1 MAITPNH
8 LAIKTLFEHNA
19 TFEVPKYQRGYAWED
34 EAITDFIDDIS
45 QSLTDRLDGKPRDHF
60 FGGIVAARK
69 DVPDSSRS
77 NHEIIDGQQRL
88 ASFVM
93 LAAALVRS
101 MMGVVESL
109 NNATAGQDRKAKTY
123 LTETI
128 DALKGLYLSFRDSIK
143 LEYVHVPKLT
153 LSQADNEFFQ
163 SMLTDAALKPRRDS
177 HKRLLEAWK
186 KLKEFVDDD
195 LLGQLTPL
203 EKANK
208 IKILVDEVFAK
219 DCTTIFM
226 RSDTKS
232 EAYRIFQVLNDRG
245 VSLTDGDLLRA
256 RTLELLDDAN
266 VRATQDEV
274 ATYWDRV
281 LAYSPGNIGSYLQWY
296 FSSYEG
302 QRPKPTV
309 LVDQY
314 LEARFKHKGK
324 KPSLQDQA
332 KKVLEETKQMDRDF
346 VTLHALG
353 EAQWPYSESKVTSWD
368 RERLRML
375 VTHLEHTNA
384 MPLLLSLKELDE
396 KLFNSAAAALE
407 RFVFRY
413 KTIGNV
419 HIGRMTKLYLK
430 NAIAIRASSK
440 AVIKNLRTELRELVM
455 DAVPDSVFEAKLR
468 ALQYQARGGNA
479 PIRYLLITLEDH
491 LKWFEKGAQ
500 GDPKCIDKMRV
511 FDLPGT
517 TLEHIYPKSAD
528 ATSKEAALEEVKHTL
543 GNLTVLGPG
552 ENDKMANRPFAD
564 KRAQLA
570 KSGLQLNT
578 EIAKETTWSKAIV
591 EARTERLVKMA
602 LKIFVP

>member
-45 QSLTDRLDGKPRDHF
+45 QSLSDRLAGKPRDHF

-88 ASFVM
+88 ASFVL

-101 MMGVVESL
+101 MTSVVESL
-109 NNATAGQDRKAKTY
+109 KNPTNGQDKKAKTY

-128 DALKGLYLSFRDSIK
+128 ETLKNLYLSFRDSIK
-143 LEYVHVPKLT
+143 LEYVQVPKLT
-153 LSQADNEFFQ
+153 LSQADNDFFQ
-163 SMLTDAALKPRRDS
+163 SMLTDAAVTPKRDS
-177 HKRLLEAWK
+177 HNRLQEAWK
-186 KLKEFVDDD
+186 KLKEFVDNG

-203 EKANK
+203 DKANK
-208 IKILVDEVFAK
+208 IKVLVDEVLAR

-226 RSDTKS
+226 RSDTKG

-256 RTLELLDDAN
+256 MTLELMDDQK
-266 VRATQDEV
+266 VRTTQDEV
-274 ATYWDRV
+274 ATCWDSV
-281 LAYSPGNIGSYLQWY
+281 LAYSPGEIGSYLQWY

-314 LEARFKHKGK
+314 LDARFKHKGK
-324 KPSLQDQA
+324 KATLQDQA
-332 KKVLEETKQMDRDF
+332 KKILDEIKQMDRDF
-346 VTLHALG
+346 VTLQTLG
-353 EAQWPYSESKVTSWD
+353 KGQWPYSDTKVTEWD

-384 MPLLLSLKELDE
+384 MPLLLSLKELNE
-396 KLFNSAAAALE
+396 KSFNDAVSSLE

-413 KTIGNV
+413 KTVGNV
-419 HIGRMTKLYLK
+419 HIGQMTKLYLK
-430 NAIAIRASSK
+430 HATAIRKSAK
-440 AVIKNLRTELRELVM
+440 NAVKNLKTDLRTLVM
-455 DAVPDSVFEAKLR
+455 DAVPNNVFEARLR
-468 ALQYQARGGNA
+468 ALQYQSRGGNA
-479 PIRYLLITLEDH
+479 PIRYLLITLEDYM
-491 LKWFEKGAQ
+491 KWFDNGAQ
-500 GDPKCIDKMRV
+500 GEPKCVDKTRV

-517 TLEHIYPKSAD
+517 TLEHVYPRSAG
-528 ATSKEAALEEVKHTL
+528 AAEKCADLEEAKQTL
-543 GNLTVLGPG
+543 GNLTILGPG
-552 ENDKMANRPFAD
+552 ENDKLANKSFAQ
-564 KRAQLA
+564 KRVVLA
-570 KSGLQLNT
+570 TSSMKLNT
-578 EIAKETTWSKAIV
+578 DIAKETAWTKPVV
-591 EARTERLVKMA
+591 EARTEQLVKVA
-602 LKIFVP
+602 LKVFVP

>member
-45 QSLTDRLDGKPRDHF
+45 QSLSDRLAGKPRDHF

-101 MMGVVESL
+101 MTSVVESL
-109 NNATAGQDRKAKTY
+109 KNPTNGQDKKAKTY

-128 DALKGLYLSFRDSIK
+128 ETLKGLYLSFRDSIK
-143 LEYVHVPKLT
+143 LEYVQVPKLT
-153 LSQADNEFFQ
+153 LSQADNDFFQ
-163 SMLTDAALKPRRDS
+163 SMLTDAAVTPKRDS
-177 HKRLLEAWK
+177 HKRLQEAWK
-186 KLKEFVDDD
+186 KLKDFVDND

-203 EKANK
+203 DKANK
-208 IKILVDEVFAK
+208 IKVLVDEVLAR

-226 RSDTKS
+226 RSDTKG

-256 RTLELLDDAN
+256 MTLELMDDQK
-266 VRATQDEV
+266 VRTTQDEV
-274 ATYWDRV
+274 ATCWDSV
-281 LAYSPGNIGSYLQWY
+281 LAYSPGEIGSYLQWY

-314 LEARFKHKGK
+314 LDARFKHKGK
-324 KPSLQDQA
+324 KPTLQDQA
-332 KKVLEETKQMDRDF
+332 KKILDEIKQMDRDF
-346 VTLHALG
+346 VTLQTLG
-353 EAQWPYSESKVTSWD
+353 KGQWPYSDSKVTEWD

-396 KLFNSAAAALE
+396 KSFNDAVSSLE

-413 KTIGNV
+413 KTVGNV
-419 HIGRMTKLYLK
+419 HIGQMTKLYLK
-430 NAIAIRASSK
+430 HATAIRKSAK
-440 AVIKNLRTELRELVM
+440 NAVKNLKTDLRTLVM
-455 DAVPDSVFEAKLR
+455 DAVPNNVFEARLR
-468 ALQYQARGGNA
+468 ALQYQSRGGNA
-479 PIRYLLITLEDH
+479 PIRYLLITLEDYM
-491 LKWFEKGAQ
+491 KWFDNGAQ
-500 GDPKCIDKMRV
+500 GEPKCVDKTRV

-517 TLEHIYPKSAD
+517 TLEHVYPRSAGAAEKSTD
-528 ATSKEAALEEVKHTL
+528 LEEVKQTL
-543 GNLTVLGPG
+543 GNLTILGPG
-552 ENDKMANRPFAD
+552 ENDKLANKSFAQ
-564 KRAQLA
+564 KRVVLA
-570 KSGLQLNT
+570 TSSMKLNT
-578 EIAKETTWSKAIV
+578 DIAKETAWTKPVV
-591 EARTERLVKMA
+591 EARTEQLVKVA
-602 LKIFVP
+602 LKVFVP

>member
-45 QSLTDRLDGKPRDHF
+45 QSLSDRLAGKPRDHF
-60 FGGIVAARK
+60 FGGFVAARK

-101 MMGVVESL
+101 MTSVVESL
-109 NNATAGQDRKAKTY
+109 KNPINGQDKKAKTY
-123 LTETI
+123 LMETI
-128 DALKGLYLSFRDSIK
+128 ETLKGLYLSFRDSIK
-143 LEYVHVPKLT
+143 LEYVQVPKLT
-153 LSQADNEFFQ
+153 LSQADNDFFQ
-163 SMLTDAALKPRRDS
+163 SMLTDAAVTPKRDS
-177 HKRLLEAWK
+177 HKRLQEAWK
-186 KLKEFVDDD
+186 KLKEFVDSG

-203 EKANK
+203 DKANK
-208 IKILVDEVFAK
+208 IKVLVDEVLAR

-226 RSDTKS
+226 RSDTTG

-256 RTLELLDDAN
+256 MTLELMDDPK
-266 VRATQDEV
+266 VRSTQDEV
-274 ATYWDRV
+274 ATYWDSV
-281 LAYSPGNIGSYLQWY
+281 LAYSPGEIGSYLQWY

-314 LEARFKHKGK
+314 LDARFKHKGK

-332 KKVLEETKQMDRDF
+332 KKILDETKQIDRDF
-346 VTLHALG
+346 VTLQTLG
-353 EAQWPYSESKVTSWD
+353 KGRWPYSESKVTEWD

-384 MPLLLSLKELDE
+384 MPLLLSLKALDE
-396 KLFNSAAAALE
+396 KSFNDAVSALE

-413 KTIGNV
+413 KIIGNV
-419 HIGRMTKLYLK
+419 HIGQMTKLYLK
-430 NAIAIRASSK
+430 HATAIRKSDK
-440 AVIKNLRTELRELVM
+440 CAVKNLKTALRTLVM
-455 DAVPDSVFEAKLR
+455 DAVPDSVFEARLR
-468 ALQYQARGGNA
+468 ALQYQSRGGNA
-479 PIRYLLITLEDH
+479 PIRYLLITLEDY

-500 GDPKCIDKMRV
+500 GEPKCVDKTRV

-517 TLEHIYPKSAD
+517 TLEHVYPKSAGAVEKNAD
-528 ATSKEAALEEVKHTL
+528 LEEVKQTL
-543 GNLTVLGPG
+543 GNLTILGPG
-552 ENDKMANRPFAD
+552 ENDKLANKSFAQ
-564 KRAQLA
+564 KQVVLA
-570 KSGLQLNT
+570 TSSMRLNT
-578 EIAKETTWSKAIV
+578 DIAKETTWTKAVV
-591 EARTERLVKMA
+591 EARTEQLVKMA
-602 LKIFVP
+602 LKVFVP